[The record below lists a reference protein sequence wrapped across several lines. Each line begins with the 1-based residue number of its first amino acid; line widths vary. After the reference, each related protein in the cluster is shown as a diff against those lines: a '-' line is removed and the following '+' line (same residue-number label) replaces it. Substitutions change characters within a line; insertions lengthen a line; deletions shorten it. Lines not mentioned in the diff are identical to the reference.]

1 MDAARYSRIE
11 EIFAACCELSS
22 AERHAYLDG
31 VCQGDAE
38 LRAVVEELLCH
49 DALPD
54 TFLDR
59 AREGAAAIA
68 TTEFGTRDDD
78 EHLPKMIGLYR
89 VVRRLGAGGMGI
101 VYLAEQE
108 QPRRP
113 VAVKVLRPGVISAQA
128 MRRFELEAQV
138 LGQLHHPGIAHIYEA
153 RTAGAGP
160 DRLSYFAM
168 EYVDGVPLSAYVQK
182 HKLGTRACLE
192 LIAAVCDAV
201 HHAHQK
207 GVIHRDLKPGN
218 ILIDAAGQPKIL
230 DFGVA
235 RATDADVQTVTLQ
248 TDVGQLIGTIPYM
261 SPEQVTGV
269 SRDIDVRSD
278 VYALGVLMF
287 ELLAGRLPH
296 DIRERTIP
304 EAARIIREE
313 EPTALSSI
321 NPHFRGDVATIVAK
335 ALEKEKDRRYG
346 SASELAA
353 DIRRYLRDEPIAA
366 RPASTTY
373 QLRKFARRNRA
384 LVGGACATFMAVLA
398 GLAVS
403 LVLYLQAEN
412 ARDAEEKQ
420 RRIAQ
425 GETARTRAI
434 NDFLLQDILAA
445 PDPWSERGKDVTVAA
460 VLDAAA
466 ARVDDAFAN
475 QPALEAQ
482 VRETLAGSFVARG
495 LYGQAVD
502 QLRRAVKL
510 HRGLAS
516 GDSASSALDRLPTA
530 LERYADAQRLQGEL
544 AGAEATAHEGLR
556 LCEARF
562 GPTDARTGDA
572 LYTLGNVLR
581 SAAKFTEAGKALQ
594 RCLEI
599 RRAGDPFE
607 KEAIAKVSHALGIA
621 LVHQQSYAQARPNLE
636 QALAVFSELHGADH
650 PSVAQVQI
658 DLGTIDVEEAKH
670 AQALEHLNPACE
682 TLRQRLGENHSETL
696 SCVRTLALAQHGT
709 GDSKTAIDKLRR
721 VIELSEES
729 LGPDHPETM
738 MAINC
743 LAYIYLGRKEPE
755 QAVPLYERLL
765 DDARR
770 RLGKSHLETIR
781 YASNLAWAYRKSGRL
796 DDAEAVFRDTAR
808 TQLEAYGIEM
818 EDTRTIVHSFA
829 QLLQE
834 RRKWDDC
841 FAQYRLIADAC
852 RNSSIDC
859 GQWRGWHLNGYADA
873 LLDAENYDE
882 AMKIATESIE
892 FCSKAF
898 APDDWRIAEAKS
910 RLGLALAH
918 VGNAAK
924 AETLLT
930 ESYSIVAAVQ
940 SVPETTKRQTYERL
954 RRGLTKIGRADRLVD
969 FEPQATST
977 ESK

>member
-11 EIFAACCELSS
+11 EIFSACCELSP
-22 AERHAYLDG
+22 AERNAYLDG
-31 VCQGDAE
+31 VCRGNAE
-38 LRAVVEELLCH
+38 LRAAVEELLGH
-49 DALPD
+49 DLLPD

-68 TTEFGTRDDD
+68 MSEFGSRDDED
-78 EHLPKMIGLYR
+78 LPKMIGPYR

-113 VAVKVLRPGVISAQA
+113 VAVKVLRPGAISSQA

-168 EYVDGVPLSAYVQK
+168 EYVDGVPLSAYAQK
-182 HKLGTRACLE
+182 LKLGTRACLE
-192 LIAAVCDAV
+192 LMAVVCDAV

-218 ILIDAAGQPKIL
+218 ILIDATGQPKIL

-248 TDVGQLIGTIPYM
+248 TDVGQLVGTIPYM

-313 EPTALSSI
+313 EPAALSSI
-321 NPHFRGDVATIVAK
+321 NPQFRGDVATIVAK

-353 DIRRYLRDEPIAA
+353 DVRRYLRDEPIAA

-403 LVLYLQAEN
+403 LALYLQAEN

-425 GETARTRAI
+425 EETARTRAI

-460 VLDAAA
+460 VLDTAA

-495 LYGQAVD
+495 LYVQAAD
-502 QLRRAVKL
+502 QLRRAVEL
-510 HRGLAS
+510 YRGLAS
-516 GDSASSALDRLPTA
+516 GDSAASAMDRLPTA
-530 LERYADAQRLQGEL
+530 LERYADAQRLQGEI
-544 AGAEATAHEGLR
+544 GASETTVREALR

-581 SAAKFTEAGKALQ
+581 SAAKFTEAGEAFL

-599 RRAGDPFE
+599 RRTEDPSK

-621 LVHQQSYAQARPNLE
+621 LVHQQSYAKARPNLE
-636 QALAVFSELHGADH
+636 QALAVLSELYGTDH
-650 PSVAQVQI
+650 PYVAQVRI

-670 AQALEHLNPACE
+670 AQAIEHLNPACE
-682 TLRQRLGENHSETL
+682 TLHQRLGENHSETL

-709 GDSKTAIDKLRR
+709 GDSKKAIDTLRR

-729 LGPDHPETM
+729 LGRDHPETM
-738 MAINC
+738 MAVNS
-743 LAYIYLGRKEPE
+743 LAYIYLGRNEPE
-755 QAVPLYERLL
+755 QAVPLYERLFHV
-765 DDARR
+765 ARSK
-770 RLGKSHLETIR
+770 LGKSHLETIR
-781 YASNLAWAYRKSGRL
+781 YASNLAWAYRKSARL
-796 DDAEAVFRDTAR
+796 DEAETLFRETA
-808 TQLEAYGIEM
+808 TIQLETYGIEM
-818 EDTRTIVHSFA
+818 EDTRSILHSFA

-841 FAQYRLIADAC
+841 LAQYRLIADAC
-852 RNSSIDC
+852 RNPSIDC
-859 GQWRGWHLNGYADA
+859 GFWRGWHLNGLADA
-873 LLDAENYDE
+873 LLEAEVYDE
-882 AMKIATESIE
+882 AVKVATESVE
-892 FCSKAF
+892 FCSKTF
-898 APDDWRIAEAKS
+898 SPGDWRIADTKS
-910 RLGLALAH
+910 RLGFALAQS
-918 VGNAAK
+918 GDFAQ
-924 AETLLT
+924 AEVLLT
-930 ESYSIVAAVQ
+930 ETYPIVAAAMT
-940 SVPETTKRQTYERL
+940 VPEATKHQTYERL
-954 RRGLTKIGRADRLVD
+954 RRGLTKIGRADRLAE
-969 FEPQATST
+969 FEPPATLMGP
-977 ESK
+977 K